1 MAFFRQFPRTFY
13 NIDNTLINIPDIFR
27 RVVPTDLFDN
37 MSYMLEYDIQ
47 DGQKPEHISYDMY
60 DTVDYYWLILVCN
73 NIIDPYYEWPMDGQ
87 TFNAYLV
94 NKYQDQSGRIGEDV
108 IDWTKDTTIDENI
121 IYYVKT
127 V

>member
-1 MAFFRQFPRTFY
+1 
-13 NIDNTLINIPDIFR
+13 
-27 RVVPTDLFDN
+27 
-37 MSYMLEYDIQ
+37 
-47 DGQKPEHISYDMY
+47 
-60 DTVDYYWLILVCN
+60 
-73 NIIDPYYEWPMDGQ
+73 MDGQ
-87 TFNAYLV
+87 TFNDYLV

>member
-1 MAFFRQFPRTFY
+1 MATKYFQNFPVIEY
-13 NIDNTLINIPDIFR
+13 QGR
-27 RVVPTDLFDN
+27 RVRDISRRASFARSLANNPFVYY
-37 MSYMLEYDIQ
+37 SYTVSEGERAEDIAL
-47 DGQKPEHISYDMY
+47 DYYGS
-60 DTVDYYWLILVCN
+60 VDYVWLVYMAN
-73 NIIDPYYEWPMDGQ
+73 NIIEPYYEWPMDGQ

-108 IDWTKDTTIDENI
+108 IDWTKDTSIDENI

>member
-1 MAFFRQFPRTFY
+1 MA
-13 NIDNTLINIPDIFR
+13 
-27 RVVPTDLFDN
+27 
-37 MSYMLEYDIQ
+37 
-47 DGQKPEHISYDMY
+47 
-60 DTVDYYWLILVCN
+60 N

-87 TFNAYLV
+87 TFNDYLV